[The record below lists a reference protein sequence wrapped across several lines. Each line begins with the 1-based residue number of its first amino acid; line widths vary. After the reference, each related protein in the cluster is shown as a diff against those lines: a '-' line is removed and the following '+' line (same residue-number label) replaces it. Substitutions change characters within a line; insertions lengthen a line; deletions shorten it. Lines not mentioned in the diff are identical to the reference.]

1 MHKEIIS
8 IIGAGGKTT
17 LIHRLAD
24 EYRKQN
30 NKVLICTTTHMFREP
45 ETDIS
50 CNAEQIIAKME
61 QQGSCMAG
69 KHVSYTHLT
78 LPTTER
84 V

>member
-61 QQGSCMAG
+61 QQGSWTGRTQIRFPLSRKMC
-69 KHVSYTHLT
+69 
-78 LPTTER
+78 
-84 V
+84 

>member
-50 CNAEQIIAKME
+50 CNAEQIIATGKLYGWE
-61 QQGSCMAG
+61 AG
-69 KHVSYTHLT
+69 WGEL
-78 LPTTER
+78 R
-84 V
+84 

>member
-30 NKVLICTTTHMFREP
+30 NKVLDLYNNPHVP
-45 ETDIS
+45 
-50 CNAEQIIAKME
+50 
-61 QQGSCMAG
+61 GAG
-69 KHVSYTHLT
+69 DGYIL
-78 LPTTER
+78 
-84 V
+84 